1 MTEKQSAL
9 RRLQQADFVLA
20 EAGLYLTG
28 YPCCAEAL
36 RYFEEAKRSAAAARC
51 AYEEAYGPLTL
62 SSAGG
67 TGCFNWNDDPLPWE
81 WEAN

>member
-1 MTEKQSAL
+1 MTDKQTAL
-9 RRLQQADFVLA
+9 CKVRQADFVLL
-20 EAGLYLTG
+20 EAGLYLNG
-28 YPCCAEAL
+28 YPTCMEALDYFKKAKAEA
-36 RYFEEAKRSAAAARC
+36 KAARC

-67 TGCFNWNDDPLPWE
+67 EHCFDWNKSPLPWE